1 MGAATGGGRRLARV
15 AEPHEVLG
23 VAPDAS
29 PEVVKAA
36 HRALVKALHPDV
48 AGADARPGTAGLAE
62 VNAAY
67 DAWRAARKL
76 AGGAPPAVDEPP
88 RPDRAMFVVDAFRP
102 VAFEALVM
110 AAADAGDITDAD
122 EPFSLDLHVDGPPS
136 GFCRIE
142 LLPEAGAS
150 LVIVESEHV
159 DPRSVRDLLVRSLVD
174 AGVPAA
180 GVDG

>member
-1 MGAATGGGRRLARV
+1 V

-48 AGADARPGTAGLAE
+48 APTGARPGTVGLAE

-67 DAWRAARKL
+67 DAWRAARQRSAEGL
-76 AGGAPPAVDEPP
+76 PANVVPEGGPA
-88 RPDRAMFVVDAFRP
+88 RAMLVVDAFRP

-110 AAADAGDITDAD
+110 AVTDAGDITDAD
-122 EPFSLDLHVDGPPS
+122 EPFSLDVHVDGPPT

-150 LVIVESEHV
+150 LVIVESDQV
-159 DPRSVRDLLVRSLVD
+159 DPRAVRDILVRSLVE
-174 AGVPAA
+174 AGVSTTA
-180 GVDG
+180 VDG